1 MSHYLK
7 STEDYIHFSVC
18 VDEGFFQFRMSKPSF
33 EESHLRGD
41 STQNA
46 SNMRECIS
54 QEENLAAYVGQRATV
69 AATGGAIWKHPLEAA
84 LIAQKYAGQPKPAA
98 S

>member
-1 MSHYLK
+1 
-7 STEDYIHFSVC
+7 
-18 VDEGFFQFRMSKPSF
+18 
-33 EESHLRGD
+33 
-41 STQNA
+41 
-46 SNMRECIS
+46 MRECIS

-84 LIAQKYAGQPKPAA
+84 LIAQKYAGQPKAAA